1 METIRF
7 SNISFR
13 YPLAENEALKNI
25 NLSVKESEFMV
36 LCGKSGCGKTT
47 LLRHM
52 KKNMMPYGNLS
63 GDILYRGC
71 DLAELG
77 DRESTSEIGYVQQN
91 PDNQLVTDKVW
102 HELAFGL
109 ESLGCDNYTIKR
121 RVSEMASYFDIQT
134 WFRKDVSK
142 LSGGQKQLLNLA
154 SIMAMQPKLLVLDEP
169 TSQLDPIAASE
180 FLRTIYKINR
190 DLGTTVILSEHR
202 LEEAFTM
209 ADRVAVMDE
218 GKIVALDSP
227 RRIGGFLSGR
237 KAVGNHGISAE
248 PEKNESKGYDNDE
261 THDRAGFKSCDSA
274 QNCHP
279 MFYGLPTVTKIFHST
294 LKSAGCGNNLTEN
307 TLKSPL
313 ESPLTIRE
321 GRLWIKDMVEK
332 SGRVFNSRYGKY
344 SGLEN
349 VEEAEKRKERKY
361 TDRKNCTEQKDC
373 IDQDDYIDR
382 EACNSG
388 ESCVD
393 QNTCVKTGVSIKG
406 KGDCVIDISGLW
418 FRYDQ
423 RSQDI
428 LRDLNL
434 KVEKGELFCILGG
447 NGVGKSTAL
456 KAISNVVKAQRGKVS
471 VSGKQA
477 MLPQNPQALFTEI
490 SVEDELM
497 EGIHYEE
504 GSDEDKVGK
513 VLEMLEIMEI
523 SHLRK
528 SHPYDLSGGEQ
539 QRLALGKVLLLNPDV
554 ILLDEPTKG
563 LDPFFKISLAGIF
576 KKLTAKGK
584 TLLMVSHDI
593 EFCAQYGDKCAM
605 FFDGNIVSQG
615 SPKEFFSGNNF
626 YTTAANKISR
636 EYVPEAITWE
646 EVARWAETLI

>member
-13 YPLAENEALKNI
+13 YPLAENDALKNI

-361 TDRKNCTEQKDC
+361 TE
-373 IDQDDYIDR
+373 
-382 EACNSG
+382 
-388 ESCVD
+388 
-393 QNTCVKTGVSIKG
+393 
-406 KGDCVIDISGLW
+406 GDCVIDISGLW

-497 EGIHYEE
+497 EGLHYEE
-504 GSDEDKVGK
+504 GSDEDKVSK

-636 EYVPEAITWE
+636 EYIPEAITWE

>member
-13 YPLAENEALKNI
+13 YPLAESDALKNI

-361 TDRKNCTEQKDC
+361 TE
-373 IDQDDYIDR
+373 
-382 EACNSG
+382 
-388 ESCVD
+388 
-393 QNTCVKTGVSIKG
+393 
-406 KGDCVIDISGLW
+406 GDCVIDISGLW

-636 EYVPEAITWE
+636 EYIPEAITWE

>member
-13 YPLAENEALKNI
+13 YPLAENDALKNI
-25 NLSVKESEFMV
+25 NLSVEESEFMV

-307 TLKSPL
+307 TLKSQL

-361 TDRKNCTEQKDC
+361 TE
-373 IDQDDYIDR
+373 
-382 EACNSG
+382 
-388 ESCVD
+388 
-393 QNTCVKTGVSIKG
+393 
-406 KGDCVIDISGLW
+406 GDCVIDISGLW

-456 KAISNVVKAQRGKVS
+456 KAISNVVKAQRGRVR
-471 VSGKQA
+471 VLGKQA

-626 YTTAANKISR
+626 YTTVANKISR
-636 EYVPEAITWE
+636 EYIPEAITWE

>member
-13 YPLAENEALKNI
+13 YPLAENDALKNI

-307 TLKSPL
+307 TLKSQL

-361 TDRKNCTEQKDC
+361 TE
-373 IDQDDYIDR
+373 
-382 EACNSG
+382 
-388 ESCVD
+388 
-393 QNTCVKTGVSIKG
+393 
-406 KGDCVIDISGLW
+406 GDCVIDISGLW

-456 KAISNVVKAQRGKVS
+456 KAISNVVKVQRGKVS

-636 EYVPEAITWE
+636 EYIPEAITWE
-646 EVARWAETLI
+646 EVARWAETLM

>member
-13 YPLAENEALKNI
+13 YPLAENDALKNI

-307 TLKSPL
+307 TLRSQL

-361 TDRKNCTEQKDC
+361 TE
-373 IDQDDYIDR
+373 
-382 EACNSG
+382 
-388 ESCVD
+388 
-393 QNTCVKTGVSIKG
+393 
-406 KGDCVIDISGLW
+406 GDCVIDISGLW

-456 KAISNVVKAQRGKVS
+456 KAISNVVKVQRGKVS

-636 EYVPEAITWE
+636 EYIPEAITWE
-646 EVARWAETLI
+646 EVARWAETLM

>member
-13 YPLAENEALKNI
+13 YPLAENDALKNI

-361 TDRKNCTEQKDC
+361 TE
-373 IDQDDYIDR
+373 
-382 EACNSG
+382 
-388 ESCVD
+388 
-393 QNTCVKTGVSIKG
+393 
-406 KGDCVIDISGLW
+406 GDCVIDISGLW

-456 KAISNVVKAQRGKVS
+456 KAISNVVKAQRGKVR

-636 EYVPEAITWE
+636 EYISEAITWE
-646 EVARWAETLI
+646 EVARWAETLM

>member
-13 YPLAENEALKNI
+13 YPLAENDALKNI

-274 QNCHP
+274 PNCHP

-307 TLKSPL
+307 ILKSP
-313 ESPLTIRE
+313 
-321 GRLWIKDMVEK
+321 
-332 SGRVFNSRYGKY
+332 Y
-344 SGLEN
+344 
-349 VEEAEKRKERKY
+349 
-361 TDRKNCTEQKDC
+361 
-373 IDQDDYIDR
+373 
-382 EACNSG
+382 
-388 ESCVD
+388 
-393 QNTCVKTGVSIKG
+393 
-406 KGDCVIDISGLW
+406 
-418 FRYDQ
+418 
-423 RSQDI
+423 
-428 LRDLNL
+428 
-434 KVEKGELFCILGG
+434 
-447 NGVGKSTAL
+447 
-456 KAISNVVKAQRGKVS
+456 
-471 VSGKQA
+471 
-477 MLPQNPQALFTEI
+477 
-490 SVEDELM
+490 
-497 EGIHYEE
+497 
-504 GSDEDKVGK
+504 
-513 VLEMLEIMEI
+513 
-523 SHLRK
+523 
-528 SHPYDLSGGEQ
+528 
-539 QRLALGKVLLLNPDV
+539 
-554 ILLDEPTKG
+554 
-563 LDPFFKISLAGIF
+563 
-576 KKLTAKGK
+576 
-584 TLLMVSHDI
+584 
-593 EFCAQYGDKCAM
+593 
-605 FFDGNIVSQG
+605 
-615 SPKEFFSGNNF
+615 
-626 YTTAANKISR
+626 
-636 EYVPEAITWE
+636 
-646 EVARWAETLI
+646 